1 MEWVRW
7 VPDVR
12 PMELV
17 NLFVTV
23 GVGFWLN
30 YAWKKQQSALQV
42 EKDVVVKILGEASD
56 YCRAAE
62 AAAEGTT
69 AKGRKGALGN
79 FRKASNS
86 IAMLGEVMADCKDE
100 RIQHMQTDVDKLSH
114 SYELLRRGGVNSF
127 V

>member
-56 YCRAAE
+56 SCRAAE

-100 RIQHMQTDVDKLSH
+100 RIQPC
-114 SYELLRRGGVNSF
+114 RRMWISCRTPMNCSRRL
-127 V
+127 

>member
-1 MEWVRW
+1 M
-7 VPDVR
+7 
-12 PMELV
+12 
-17 NLFVTV
+17 
-23 GVGFWLN
+23 
-30 YAWKKQQSALQV
+30 

-56 YCRAAE
+56 SCRAAE

-114 SYELLRRGGVNSF
+114 SYELLKKAVTGGSF
-127 V
+127 PD